1 MTESVT
7 IMNVIPLFFNTTLYD
22 PLRVYRP
29 HHGFGGHLDSRQP
42 HVKLQFSYGNLML
55 NDFCKTAVNSEN
67 ISTVNLSLTS
77 KDCRTNFWCCTCA

>member
-42 HVKLQFSYGNLML
+42 HVKLQFLYGNLMS
-55 NDFCKTAVNSEN
+55 NNFCKTAVIFEN
-67 ISTVNLSLTS
+67 I
-77 KDCRTNFWCCTCA
+77 